1 MSVACGADNDE
12 FQYYTID
19 RIIQGCI
26 IGDTQVGKT
35 TIIRRISC
43 LMNTLRGDIRED
55 AINKISG
62 IYNYQELS
70 IGLRMFDYPRLGV
83 LNTAEIFQLLTDM
96 QGIIFVCDINNKA
109 SIATAAKGAEYI
121 RAKRPD
127 MVILLAFNKDDGDYD
142 RPVPTDIELRNIAEK
157 SGSIYLRCSAKE
169 DFNIEDL
176 LFNFIDNIVNP
187 NQQYMKF
194 CMAKSVSL
202 TKLQPEDTK
211 KGAHGDKKGCSIM

>member
-1 MSVACGADNDE
+1 MDPESGTNNEE

-26 IGDTQVGKT
+26 IGDKQVGKT

-43 LMNTLRGDIRED
+43 LMNTLCGDIQED
-55 AINKISG
+55 AINKVSG
-62 IYNYQELS
+62 IYSYQELS
-70 IGLRMFDYPRLGV
+70 IGLRMFDYPRLGA
-83 LNTAEIFQLLTDM
+83 LDTGEIFQLLTDM
-96 QGIIFVCDINNKA
+96 KGVIFVCDINDKA
-109 SIATAAKGAEYI
+109 SIDTAAKGAQHI
-121 RAKRPD
+121 RARRPD

-142 RPVPTDIELRNIAEK
+142 RPVPTDTELRNIAEK

-176 LFNFIDNIVNP
+176 LFNFVDNIINP

-194 CMAKSVSL
+194 CMAKSISL
-202 TKLQPEDTK
+202 TKLKPEDTK
-211 KGAHGDKKGCSIM
+211 KDAHGDKKGCSIM